1 MMCCMICSQ
10 IKFSL
15 STNCIFEVA
24 IECHVEEAGPRT
36 SCSPEKIFH
45 LFYIFRLS
53 LVGEAPF
60 WPPRPFFGCNFW
72 RPFPNRRKRRSYGA
86 DVILF
91 WKSKVEEGEGR
102 MEVEGGTWGRN
113 YLVLILL
120 DGQSVKVKRQHDK
133 EEKHKNNPQSMMLH
147 IRSSWE

>member
-1 MMCCMICSQ
+1 MPKKNVRSILDMMCSQ

-15 STNCIFEVA
+15 FTNCIFEVA

-72 RPFPNRRKRRSYGA
+72 RPFPNGRKRRSYGA

-102 MEVEGGTWGRN
+102 MGMVCSTWCLKKLSTFGS
-113 YLVLILL
+113 YSGI
-120 DGQSVKVKRQHDK
+120 SRQTH
-133 EEKHKNNPQSMMLH
+133 QYSF
-147 IRSSWE
+147 